1 MRHVLTIARN
11 DFRRRLGAPAGI
23 VLLILIP
30 VVMIGVVGTVFSP
43 RKSSL
48 PQIPIAVADLDG
60 GFVSRMLIQ
69 SLSADESKKMF
80 TLQTVQEAEGRRL
93 VFKGKVSAL
102 LVIPKGFS
110 ESLLRAE
117 PSVLE
122 LVKNPSQQYLPV
134 IAEEFVRTLSLGLS
148 GLIWVFEEEIK
159 AFRLFFNT
167 RGFELSAALITPF
180 LERSKMKVEAI
191 RKVVDPLLIELKKEK
206 VKPIGKRRIE
216 MSIFA
221 YLFPGMA
228 VMFLLFIVQSVLED
242 LLIEKERGT
251 LKRILMS
258 PIPPGSYILG
268 KMCGAFLV
276 GLTCFWVMAGTCRL
290 VFSMPIRRGG
300 YLILLSSVAVAFFSA
315 LFALVYALIRNRRQA
330 SVVTTPMI
338 LVFSVLGGSM
348 LPIDQLGKGL
358 RTISRFTPNYWF
370 ITGSHQL
377 NRGEFPGLSILVFCL
392 CTIAAFTAAFLLLR
406 KRLA

>member
-1 MRHVLTIARN
+1 MNHVLTIARN

-23 VLLILIP
+23 VMLILVP

-43 RKSSL
+43 RKSTL

-80 TLQTVQEAEGRRL
+80 TLQTVPEAEGHRL
-93 VFKGKVSAL
+93 VAKGKISAL
-102 LVIPKGFS
+102 LIIPEGFT
-110 ESLLRAE
+110 ERLLRAE
-117 PSVLE
+117 PSSLQLE
-122 LVKNPSQQYLPV
+122 KNPSQQYLPV

-148 GLIWVFEEEIK
+148 GLVWVFEEEVK
-159 AFRLFFNT
+159 AVRLFFNT
-167 RGFELSAALITPF
+167 KGFDLPATLLEPF
-180 LERSKMKVEAI
+180 LQRSKVKIETI
-191 RKVVDPLLIELKKEK
+191 RKVVDPLLIGLKKEE
-206 VKPIGKRRIE
+206 VKPAGRRGIE
-216 MSIFA
+216 MSIFS
-221 YLFPGMA
+221 YLFPGMS

-251 LKRILMS
+251 LRRILMS
-258 PIPPGSYILG
+258 PVPPGAYILG

-276 GLTCFWVMAGTCRL
+276 GLACFWVMAGMCRIL
-290 VFSMPIRRGG
+290 FSMAIRNWTG
-300 YLILLSSVAVAFFSA
+300 LFLLSSVAVAFFSA

-348 LPIDQLGKGL
+348 LPLEQLGKGL
-358 RTISRFTPNYWF
+358 RSISRLTPNYWF

-377 NRGEFPGLSILVFCL
+377 TRGGFPGLPILVFTL
-392 CTIAAFTAAFLLLR
+392 CTLAAFIAAFLLLR